1 MSASDVPP
9 TPLPTPADPASLV
22 LATLSSL
29 GEHQL
34 LVFRVQEVL
43 ARGAATVVVVTVP
56 PESGPV

>member
-1 MSASDVPP
+1 
-9 TPLPTPADPASLV
+9 LV